1 MAKIITIGDLEK
13 KDIKQ
18 TVIAAKEQIQDNLKP
33 VSNGGNWPDLS
44 SLPAEAE
51 TAFSLLR
58 QNQILVAKGLFFAL
72 KKLEEL
78 EQFTRGQP

>member
-33 VSNGGNWPDLS
+33 VSSGGNWPDLS
-44 SLPAEAE
+44 GLPAEAE
-51 TAFSLLR
+51 TAFGLLR